1 MLSFTDRF
9 DRLTSD
15 PMTLQIAEKV
25 SAGPDGL
32 PFYFYDILTG
42 GQPVGKI
49 SIRVG
54 GNFHTYYNGNIGYQ
68 VDGPHRG
75 HGYAQAACR
84 MVLPVARYHGMT
96 SLYLTCAEGNIASRR
111 TIEHLGAEFLETCP
125 VPREYFAWREG
136 MERQRIYRL
145 VI

>member
-1 MLSFTDRF
+1 MFPFDPRF
-9 DRLTSD
+9 DTLSDGKLT
-15 PMTLQIAEKV
+15 LRIIEKREGGGAE
-25 SAGPDGL
+25 L
-32 PFYFYDILTG
+32 PFYYYDICVDG
-42 GQPVGKI
+42 VAVGKI

-54 GNFHTYYNGNIGYQ
+54 GNFHTYYNGNIGYE
-68 VDGPHRG
+68 VDEPHRG

-84 MVLPVARYHGMT
+84 MVLPVARYHGMAA
-96 SLYLTCAEGNIASRR
+96 LYLTCAEGNIASRR

-145 VI
+145 AI